1 MFTLTLSSQ
10 PPAPPAPRTAA
21 SSPPPFAPP
30 GFPPEVSPETR
41 TSAPVVAAGVRSHA
55 APALAL
61 RIPPLA
67 VTLFAGLG
75 AWLAARAFP
84 ALRLESTVLA
94 VAAPALGLLGLGC
107 SLLGVLAFRRA
118 HTSVNPLN
126 PSAASTLVVTGI
138 YRFTRNPM
146 YVGFLLLLLAEIAW
160 LGSPVALVV
169 VPAFVL
175 YLTRF
180 QIVPEER
187 VLHARFGVA
196 FASYTARV
204 PRWL

>member
-1 MFTLTLSSQ
+1 MHTLTLPS
-10 PPAPPAPRTAA
+10 PPPAPRAAA
-21 SSPPPFAPP
+21 SSPSPFATP
-30 GFPPEVSPETR
+30 GFSPEISPETR
-41 TSAPVVAAGVRSHA
+41 ASAPAIATGVRRPA

-67 VTLFAGLG
+67 VTLLAGLG
-75 AWLAARAFP
+75 AWLAARFFP
-84 ALRLESTVLA
+84 ALRLESNVLA

-118 HTSVNPLN
+118 RTSVNPLN
-126 PSAASTLVVTGI
+126 PGAASTLVVCGI

-160 LGSPVALVV
+160 LGSPLALVV

-187 VLHARFGVA
+187 ILQERFGVA
-196 FASYTARV
+196 FSSYTARV